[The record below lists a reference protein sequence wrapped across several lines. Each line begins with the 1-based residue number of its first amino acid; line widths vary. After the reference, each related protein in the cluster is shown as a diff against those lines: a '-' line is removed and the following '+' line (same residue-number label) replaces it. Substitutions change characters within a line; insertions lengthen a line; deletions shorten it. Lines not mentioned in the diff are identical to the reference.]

1 MKWIT
6 ILFLVAGGISVF
18 IYVLALFRWFQIK
31 WYFQNTLPYSEQEC
45 IKVFPRYPLWYYK
58 MRSTPWNDR
67 IAKDLVKRNQILME
81 YDKAKAEQLVH
92 AEKQMFC
99 SWSVGGVAT
108 AIFAF
113 AYVMTNH
120 FMIVIVPFFVVLQLD
135 MVYRG

>member
-1 MKWIT
+1 MKWII

-92 AEKQMFC
+92 AEKQMFF
-99 SWSVGGVAT
+99 STIPVGIAT
-108 AIFAF
+108 IIA
-113 AYVMTNH
+113 
-120 FMIVIVPFFVVLQLD
+120 VIYLI
-135 MVYRG
+135 MK

>member
-1 MKWIT
+1 MKWIN

-18 IYVLALFRWFQIK
+18 IYVQALFRWFRIK

-81 YDKAKAEQLVH
+81 YDKAKAEQLIR
-92 AEKQMFC
+92 AEKQMFF
-99 SWSVGGVAT
+99 SSIPVGIAT
-108 AIFAF
+108 IIA
-113 AYVMTNH
+113 
-120 FMIVIVPFFVVLQLD
+120 VIYLIKK
-135 MVYRG
+135 

>member
-1 MKWIT
+1 MKWIN

-67 IAKDLVKRNQILME
+67 IAEDLEKRNQILME
-81 YDKAKAEQLVH
+81 YDKEKAAQLIL
-92 AEKQMFC
+92 AEKQMFF
-99 SWSVGGVAT
+99 STIPVGIAT
-108 AIFAF
+108 IIA
-113 AYVMTNH
+113 
-120 FMIVIVPFFVVLQLD
+120 VIYL
-135 MVYRG
+135 MMK

>member
-1 MKWIT
+1 MKWIN

-18 IYVLALFRWFQIK
+18 IYILALFRWFQIK

-67 IAKDLVKRNQILME
+67 IAEDLVKRNQLLMDC
-81 YDKAKAEQLVH
+81 DKEKAEQLIR
-92 AEKQMFC
+92 AEKQMYW
-99 SWSVGGVAT
+99 SWSVGGIAT

-113 AYVMTNH
+113 TYVMMN
-120 FMIVIVPFFVVLQLD
+120 MSRD
-135 MVYRG
+135 M

>member
-1 MKWIT
+1 MKWII

-18 IYVLALFRWFQIK
+18 IYVRALFRWFRIK

-92 AEKQMFC
+92 AEKQMFF
-99 SWSVGGVAT
+99 STIPVGIAT
-108 AIFAF
+108 IIA
-113 AYVMTNH
+113 
-120 FMIVIVPFFVVLQLD
+120 VIYL
-135 MVYRG
+135 MMK

>member
-1 MKWIT
+1 MKWIN

-92 AEKQMFC
+92 AEKQMFF
-99 SWSVGGVAT
+99 STSPVGIAT
-108 AIFAF
+108 IIA
-113 AYVMTNH
+113 
-120 FMIVIVPFFVVLQLD
+120 VIYL
-135 MVYRG
+135 MMK

>member
-1 MKWIT
+1 MKWII

-67 IAKDLVKRNQILME
+67 IAEDLEKRNQILME
-81 YDKAKAEQLVH
+81 HDKEKAAQLIL
-92 AEKQMFC
+92 AEKQMF
-99 SWSVGGVAT
+99 WAWIPIGLAT
-108 AIFAF
+108 AVFL
-113 AYVMTNH
+113 YL
-120 FMIVIVPFFVVLQLD
+120 FF
-135 MVYRG
+135 G

>member
-1 MKWIT
+1 MKWII

-92 AEKQMFC
+92 AEKQLFW

-113 AYVMTNH
+113 AHVLTN
-120 FMIVIVPFFVVLQLD
+120 
-135 MVYRG
+135 R

>member
-1 MKWIT
+1 MKWII

-18 IYVLALFRWFQIK
+18 IYILALFRWFQIK

-92 AEKQMFC
+92 AEKQMFF
-99 SWSVGGVAT
+99 STIPVGIAT
-108 AIFAF
+108 IIA
-113 AYVMTNH
+113 
-120 FMIVIVPFFVVLQLD
+120 VIYL
-135 MVYRG
+135 MMK

>member
-1 MKWIT
+1 MKWIN

-92 AEKQMFC
+92 AEKQMFF
-99 SWSVGGVAT
+99 STIPVGIAT
-108 AIFAF
+108 IIAVF
-113 AYVMTNH
+113 YLM
-120 FMIVIVPFFVVLQLD
+120 MK
-135 MVYRG
+135 

>member
-1 MKWIT
+1 MKWII

-45 IKVFPRYPLWYYK
+45 IKVIPRYPLWYYK

-92 AEKQMFC
+92 AEKQMFF
-99 SWSVGGVAT
+99 STIPVGIAT
-108 AIFAF
+108 IIA
-113 AYVMTNH
+113 
-120 FMIVIVPFFVVLQLD
+120 VIYLI
-135 MVYRG
+135 MK